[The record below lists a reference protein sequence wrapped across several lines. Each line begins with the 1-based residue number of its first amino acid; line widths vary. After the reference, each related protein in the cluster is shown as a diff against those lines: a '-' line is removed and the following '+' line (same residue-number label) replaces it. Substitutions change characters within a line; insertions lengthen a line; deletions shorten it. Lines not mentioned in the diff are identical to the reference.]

1 MEELFIK
8 IGILVSLALNV
19 VLWYNQRN
27 MVTSKRDGDKVSLK
41 DNKGI
46 IKPNIIA
53 E

>member
-8 IGILVSLALNV
+8 IGITVSLVFNV

-27 MVTSKRDGDKVSLK
+27 MVTSKRDGAKVSLHDK
-41 DNKGI
+41 KGI